1 MTSSS
6 LREVRMQDEFNQRC
20 GVLRERLQSKDFLAN
35 RGLGNEVGFYLFCYD
50 PLLELHAR
58 DFAKRLAHD
67 AEANILPCRIVEHNL
82 YDVLLRI
89 CERKRILD
97 KIPAQEE
104 RRGLEALQRQ
114 LQRAADVS
122 EFANEMSQEPHKPG
136 DAVLLTGVGEVYP
149 LLRLHGLF
157 EHLQQRELFDD
168 VPVIAFYP
176 GTYNGRSMSLF
187 SRLPDANYYRAF
199 DLL

>member
-1 MTSSS
+1 MTSSP
-6 LREVRMQDEFNQRC
+6 LREARMQDEFNQRC

-50 PLLELHAR
+50 PSLELHAR
-58 DFAKRLAHD
+58 DFVRHLTHD
-67 AEANILPCRIVEHNL
+67 AEADILPCRIVEHNL

-122 EFANEMSQEPHKPG
+122 EFTNEMSQEPHKPG

-157 EHLQQRELFDD
+157 ERLQQRELFDD

-187 SRLPDANYYRAF
+187 GCLPDANYYRAF